1 MNKTV
6 LAAIQMASS
15 PNVGANLIEA
25 GRLID
30 KAAAQ
35 GAKLVVLP
43 ENFALMGMT
52 EHDKLAVAEAD
63 GRGPIQDFLAKT
75 AERHRLWL
83 VGGTLPILAAQGK
96 VRAACL
102 VYDDQGRRAGRYDKI
117 HLFDVSVP
125 GSEERYQESATIE
138 AGEKARVLDT
148 PFGRLGLTVCYDLRF
163 PELYRQMAA
172 TGMDILVVPSAFTAR
187 TGAAH
192 WEVLI
197 RARSVENLCYTIA
210 ANQGGF
216 HINGRETYGHS
227 MIVDPWGV
235 VLGSLAQ
242 GAGVVTAEYD
252 HDRLEKVRAAF
263 PALSHRRL
271 HCRLYPEETETSLDC
286 AFQYHDGQASQSKR
300 A

>member
-1 MNKTV
+1 MSKTV

-25 GRLID
+25 ERLIE

-35 GAKLVVLP
+35 GARLVVLP
-43 ENFALMGMT
+43 ENFALMGNSET
-52 EHDKLAVAEAD
+52 DKLEVAEDD
-63 GRGPIQDFLAKT
+63 GMGLIQDFLART
-75 AERHRLWL
+75 AERFRVWL
-83 VGGTLPILAAQGK
+83 VGGTIPIRGNAGK

-102 VYDDQGRRAGRYDKI
+102 VYDDKGQRVGRYDKI

-125 GSEERYQESATIE
+125 GSEERYQESATVE
-138 AGEKARVLDT
+138 AGEQALVLDT
-148 PFGRLGLTVCYDLRF
+148 PFGRLGLTVCYDIRF
-163 PELYRQMAA
+163 PELYRRMAA
-172 TGMDILVVPSAFTAR
+172 VGMDILAVPSAFTAR

-192 WEVLI
+192 WELLV

-235 VLGSLAQ
+235 VLSSLAQ
-242 GAGVVTAEYD
+242 GAGVVAAEFD
-252 HDRLEKVRAAF
+252 RDRLEKVRTAF
-263 PALSHRRL
+263 PALEHTKLR
-271 HCRLYPEETETSLDC
+271 CR
-286 AFQYHDGQASQSKR
+286 
-300 A
+300 